1 MHDLQE
7 LHYVS
12 IQTLIII
19 TSDFLVV
26 KTLGSLFLESFLMF
40 AIFEL
45 KFELEF
51 DDAFWRKQTV

>member
-19 TSDFLVV
+19 TSDFLSG
-26 KTLGSLFLESFLMF
+26 KKARISFLENVLTF

-45 KFELEF
+45 KFDF

>member
-26 KTLGSLFLESFLMF
+26 KKLGSLFLENVLTF

-45 KFELEF
+45 KFDF
-51 DDAFWRKQTV
+51 DDAFWRKTV